1 MLFDAIWNKVSEK
14 IAGQTMH
21 KIVLLNDDLSELQS
35 DVDIDMLPEYLGGSK
50 SNDVL
55 KSISQLE

>member
-35 DVDIDMLPEYLGGSK
+35 DIDIDMLPEYLGGNK

-55 KSISQLE
+55 KSISELE